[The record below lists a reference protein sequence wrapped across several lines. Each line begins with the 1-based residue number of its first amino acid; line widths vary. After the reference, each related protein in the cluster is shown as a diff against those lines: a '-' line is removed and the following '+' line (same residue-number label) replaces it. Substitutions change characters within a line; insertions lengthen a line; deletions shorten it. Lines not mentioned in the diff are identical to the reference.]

1 MFKTKI
7 VNKNRIRH
15 ITALVVLI
23 FILLI
28 GRLYYLQRKFNPETN
43 SSTEYHTVQKETISD
58 RNYLLLDSK
67 GRDLLSYKKNY
78 IIVIDAKPF
87 RLNNVEQNLESL
99 IALNFIMKTEYSSFS
114 FDEIMKQAN
123 TNGTDKFYYNVSEV
137 TYNKIQQL
145 NNVKGIYSYIKDE
158 TDKKEYWKIEN
169 LLVNA
174 SNEEDMDEDSLE
186 MRINN
191 YVKDNKIPQEKF
203 TINENDFYEQGKYD
217 VNDDNVNVMLTL
229 DKDLQNRVREI
240 LTSEKY
246 KKFSNAAAVIVE
258 SKSGKIKALAQ
269 KNESE
274 PNLITGGASA
284 GYEPGSIFKI
294 ITEEAAIEYANE
306 SLNDTHTC
314 TGLICKRDK
323 IHGTLTVREAFN
335 LSCNDIFA
343 KLGAKVGEDKLLY
356 LAQKQGLFDTV
367 LGLDSNNSIESKG
380 QLPVK
385 DSGVGLLSI
394 GQSIQVT
401 PLQMVGMITT
411 VLNNGKYV
419 KPYIVDSLVNQK
431 GDVVKR
437 FNTTYEQVI
446 SPSTARLVRT
456 NMKEVVDNGTGQ
468 NAKINGVEVGG
479 KTGTAETM
487 NNGNKDFHGWFIGY
501 VNVDN
506 NYYAI
511 AILVPFIGDKN
522 ENGENNVGGN
532 TATPIFK
539 DIATEL
545 TKK

>member
-1 MFKTKI
+1 MFKSKT
-7 VNKNRIRH
+7 VCKNRICH
-15 ITALVVLI
+15 ITAVVVLI

-28 GRLYYLQRKFNPETN
+28 GRLYYLQRKFNPEIN
-43 SSTEYHTVQKETISD
+43 SSTEYHTIQNEIISD

-87 RLNNVEQNLESL
+87 KLNNAEQNLESL
-99 IALNFIMKTEYSSFS
+99 IALNFIMKTEYSNFS

-123 TNGTDKFYYNVSEV
+123 INGTDKFYYNVSEV

-174 SNEEDMDEDSLE
+174 SNEEGMDEDSLE
-186 MRINN
+186 MKINN

-203 TINENDFYEQGKYD
+203 TINQNDFYGQGKYD
-217 VNDDNVNVMLTL
+217 VNDDNINVMVTL
-229 DKDLQNRVREI
+229 DKDLQSRVREI
-240 LTSEKY
+240 LNSEKY
-246 KKFSNAAAVIVE
+246 KDFPNAAAVIVE
-258 SKSGKIKALAQ
+258 AKSGKIKALAQ

-274 PNLITGGASA
+274 PNLITGGASV

-294 ITEEAAIEYANE
+294 ITEEAAIEYGDE
-306 SLNDTHTC
+306 SLNDKHTC
-314 TGLICKRDK
+314 TGLICKSDK

-356 LAQKQGLFDTV
+356 LAKKQGLFNTV
-367 LGLDSNNSIESKG
+367 LGLDSNNSIESSG

-401 PLQMVGMITT
+401 PLQMVGVVTT

-431 GDVVKR
+431 GDVIKK

-446 SPSTARLVRT
+446 SPSTAKLVKT
-456 NMKEVVDNGTGQ
+456 NMKEVVDKGTGQ
-468 NAKINGVEVGG
+468 NAKINGIEIGG
-479 KTGTAETM
+479 KTGTAETIKD
-487 NNGNKDFHGWFIGY
+487 GKKDFHGWFIGY
-501 VNVDN
+501 VNVDD

-511 AILVPFIGDKN
+511 AVFVPFIGDKN
-522 ENGENNVGGN
+522 ENGDNNVGGT

-545 TKK
+545 IKK

>member
-1 MFKTKI
+1 MFKSKI

-87 RLNNVEQNLESL
+87 KLNNVEQNLESL
-99 IALNFIMKTEYSSFS
+99 IALNFIMKTEYSNFS

-203 TINENDFYEQGKYD
+203 TINENDFYGQGKYD

-229 DKDLQNRVREI
+229 DKDLQSRVREI

-258 SKSGKIKALAQ
+258 AKSGKIKALAQ

-479 KTGTAETM
+479 KTGTSETM

>member
-1 MFKTKI
+1 MFKSKI

-87 RLNNVEQNLESL
+87 KLNNVEQNLESL
-99 IALNFIMKTEYSSFS
+99 IALNFIMKTEYSNFS

-203 TINENDFYEQGKYD
+203 TINENDFYGQGKYD

-229 DKDLQNRVREI
+229 DKDLQSRVREI

-258 SKSGKIKALAQ
+258 AKSGKIKALAQ

-294 ITEEAAIEYANE
+294 ITEEAAIEYGNE

-479 KTGTAETM
+479 KTGTSETM